1 MLLSAIFQAL
11 HLSVP
16 EPVHDIDIQEII
28 IDTRKIVNATYAIF
42 IALNGNNRA
51 GHQYLENAY
60 NKGIRHFI
68 VAQPVDSDL
77 YPDAVFLYVANT
89 LDALQQI
96 GRANRLKYDYPV
108 IGITGSNGKTIVKEW
123 LYELLSQCAPYNQNA
138 GPVRSPKS
146 YNSQIGIPLSLWLM
160 QSENSIGIFEAGISQ
175 PGEMAKAEAMMRP
188 DIGIITN
195 IGDAHSEGFD
205 NKAQK
210 INEKLLLFTHA
221 KLLIYGID
229 NPDLQAG
236 VQALNEA
243 RIAQGTQPLDLFT
256 WSYREEATLRILDT
270 TVAGPYTHIHALYQG
285 QDIHLAIPYTDKAY
299 IENAIHCWCTLLHLG
314 IAAEQIASLMT
325 RLHPVAMRLQLV
337 EGINNCTLINDSY
350 NSDYT
355 SLQIALDFLNQQK
368 QHGKKTII
376 LSDILQIKK
385 NHEQFY
391 QKVAALINQKGIDR
405 LIGIGKNMR
414 QHQEAFAAF
423 PQIEQVF
430 FDNTEAFLQNFSTSD
445 FTNETILLKGARDF
459 EFEKIEAIL
468 EEKKHTTVMEVDLSA
483 MHSNLKV
490 YQKMLRPGV
499 KLMAMVKAFSYGTGS
514 YEIAS
519 LLQYAGVD
527 YLTVAY
533 LDEGIALRKSGITL
547 PIMVMSPELGSYE
560 QMISW
565 KIEPEIFSLQSLEN
579 FIKIAQQKDSS
590 AYPIHI
596 KLDTGMHRL
605 GFNEEELPLLI
616 SILNSTHHIEVKSIF
631 SHLAGS
637 DEASFDSFTQL
648 QAERYTRMSDQ
659 LLAAL
664 PYQPIRHLCNT
675 SAISRFPDLQFDMV
689 RLGIGLYGVDA
700 NKATQDQL
708 QNVGI
713 LKTTIAQ
720 IRTLKA
726 GETVG
731 YSRRGTLYQDST
743 VATVSIGYADGYF
756 RDFGNG
762 KGGMMIH
769 GMFAPTLGSICMD
782 MCMLDI
788 TGIPDVKVGDAVTV
802 FGPDLPVSRLAG
814 WADTIPYEIMTSVSQ
829 RVKRIYTNE

>member
-1 MLLSAIFQAL
+1 MLLSAIIQAL
-11 HLSVP
+11 HIPAPQSFN
-16 EPVHDIDIQEII
+16 DTDIQELI
-28 IDTRKIVNATYAIF
+28 IDTRKIVNATYAVF
-42 IALNGNNRA
+42 IALKGNNRD
-51 GHQYLENAY
+51 GHQYIDNAY

-68 VAQPVDSDL
+68 ISESIAQER
-77 YPDAVFLYVANT
+77 YPDALFLEVPDS

-108 IGITGSNGKTIVKEW
+108 VGITGSNGKTIVKEW
-123 LYELLSQCAPYNQNA
+123 LFELLSQCAPYNLNA

-160 QSENSIGIFEAGISQ
+160 QAEHTIGLFEAGISR
-175 PGEMAKAEAMMRP
+175 PGEMDKAESMLLP
-188 DIGIITN
+188 DIGIFTN
-195 IGDAHSEGFD
+195 IGDAHSEGFESRVE
-205 NKAQK
+205 K
-210 INEKLLLFTHA
+210 IREKLLLFRHSD
-221 KLLIYGID
+221 LLIYSID
-229 NPDLQAG
+229 TPELQQE
-236 VQALNEA
+236 VQQFATA
-243 RIAQGTQPLDLFT
+243 RAATKPLQLFT
-256 WSYREEATLRILDT
+256 WSYTQEATLQVLDT
-270 TVAGPYTHIHALYQG
+270 SYSGQYTHIRARYQG
-285 QDIHLAIPYTDKAY
+285 SEIQIAIPYTDKAY
-299 IENAIHCWCTLLHLG
+299 IENAMHCWCMLLHLG
-314 IAAEQIASLMT
+314 ISPERITQVMMN
-325 RLHPVAMRLQLV
+325 LHPVAMRLELV

-376 LSDILQIKK
+376 LSDIQQIKRSQ
-385 NHEQFY
+385 EQFY
-391 QKVAALINQKGIDR
+391 QKVAALLNQKGIDR
-405 LIGIGKNMR
+405 LIGIGPNIQQQMD
-414 QHQEAFAAF
+414 AFAAY
-423 PQIEQVF
+423 PQIEQAF
-430 FDNTEAFLQNFSTSD
+430 FPDTKAFLQQFSGSHFQD
-445 FTNETILLKGARDF
+445 ETVLLKGAREF

-468 EEKKHTTVMEVDLSA
+468 EEKKHKTVMEVDLSA

-490 YQKMLRPGV
+490 YQQMLRPGV

-514 YEIAS
+514 FEIAN

-547 PIMVMSPELGSYE
+547 PIMVMSPELASYE

-565 KIEPEIFSLQSLEN
+565 KIEPEIFSIQSLEN
-579 FIKIAQQKDSS
+579 FIRIAAQKETL

-605 GFNEEELPLLI
+605 GFNEEELPVLI
-616 SILNSTHHIEVKSIF
+616 AMLHGSPHIEVKSIF
-631 SHLAGS
+631 SHFAGS
-637 DEASFDSFTQL
+637 DEARFDGFTQV
-648 QAERYTRMSDQ
+648 QAERYTRMSD
-659 LLAAL
+659 LLLEQL
-664 PYQPIRHLCNT
+664 PYKPIRHLCNT
-675 SAISRFPDLQFDMV
+675 SAISRFPELQFDMV
-689 RLGIGLYGVDA
+689 RLGIGLYGVDP
-700 NKATQDQL
+700 NKVTSDLL
-708 QNVGI
+708 QNVGT

-731 YSRRGTLYQDST
+731 YSRRGELHQDST

-769 GMFAPTLGSICMD
+769 GQFAPTLGSICMD

-788 TGIPDVKVGDAVTV
+788 TGIPDVKVGDPVTV
-802 FGPDLPVSRLAG
+802 FGPELPVTELAA
-814 WADTIPYEIMTSVSQ
+814 WAQTISYEIMTSVSQ